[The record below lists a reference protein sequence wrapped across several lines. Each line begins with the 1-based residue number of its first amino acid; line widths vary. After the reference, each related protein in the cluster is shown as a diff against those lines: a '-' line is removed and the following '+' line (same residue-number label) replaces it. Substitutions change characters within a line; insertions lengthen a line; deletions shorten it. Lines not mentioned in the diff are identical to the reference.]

1 MRLCIAEGAER
12 IELCDCAEFGVG
24 HFDSDTLAWQH
35 RVDLHEPWQADAFV
49 QRHLRGA
56 GQLYELRKALA
67 SQALQVH
74 RLSDEQVLHQVI
86 HELRFGGLRA
96 DVYSRKTQPAARLDA
111 ALATPVVARPE
122 RPTPAAITPTSP
134 PQPAPVSPPTAPPQV
149 AETQSPE
156 QAAAQ
161 DKLAE
166 MLEQAAQTAAPLCE
180 ICELAKS
187 SKAPAVDNAGQQ
199 QREAVQDEQAQVL
212 EQAAVTGTAFCE
224 VCERN
229 A

>member
-1 MRLCIAEGAER
+1 
-12 IELCDCAEFGVG
+12 
-24 HFDSDTLAWQH
+24 
-35 RVDLHEPWQADAFV
+35 
-49 QRHLRGA
+49 
-56 GQLYELRKALA
+56 
-67 SQALQVH
+67 
-74 RLSDEQVLHQVI
+74 
-86 HELRFGGLRA
+86 
-96 DVYSRKTQPAARLDA
+96 
-111 ALATPVVARPE
+111 
-122 RPTPAAITPTSP
+122 
-134 PQPAPVSPPTAPPQV
+134 
-149 AETQSPE
+149 
-156 QAAAQ
+156 
-161 DKLAE
+161 